1 MYRYML
7 FLLLLFPVVAFG
19 QISITGKVNDVTTK
33 KGVENASV
41 ILSNTANGS
50 KTAADGSF
58 NLQNVKPGQYDLVV
72 SIIGYETYHQTITA
86 LNANLPL
93 AAIELLPKSITLH
106 EVNIK
111 PDPNWVRNYEV
122 FKEEFLGSAPAAKMC
137 KILNPEV
144 IDLQYDANEKT
155 LSATSDVFIEVENKA
170 LGYKVKYLLSHFTKD
185 YEKGMLYYEGAVL
198 FENLQ
203 ASTAQKKR
211 RQKAR
216 DKAYYGSLAH
226 FLKSSLHQ
234 QSAEQGFKT
243 LRLIRKP
250 NTQRPPEELIQT
262 KFVQFRKSLPA
273 SWAMDSI
280 SKWSKQKQLPKI
292 LSYLV
297 KTPLNTS
304 LLISRTDQK
313 GTYALSYSDCLYIM
327 YTGTHDTS
335 TNQLSFHPPD
345 MPNYQTTIVNF
356 ASKYA
361 FFDDNGTVL
370 NPTAMI
376 FEGYW
381 GTSRVSGLLPVDFEP
396 ATGK

>member
-1 MYRYML
+1 M
-7 FLLLLFPVVAFG
+7 
-19 QISITGKVNDVTTK
+19 
-33 KGVENASV
+33 
-41 ILSNTANGS
+41 
-50 KTAADGSF
+50 
-58 NLQNVKPGQYDLVV
+58 
-72 SIIGYETYHQTITA
+72 
-86 LNANLPL
+86 PL

-122 FKEEFLGSAPAAKMC
+122 FKEEFLGSAPATKMC

-144 IDLQYDANEKT
+144 IDLRYDANEKT
-155 LSATSDVFIEVENKA
+155 LSASSDEFIEIENKA
-170 LGYKVKYLLSHFTKD
+170 LGYKVRYLLSQFTKD
-185 YEKGMLYYEGAVL
+185 YEKGMLYYEGSVL

-203 ASTAQKKR
+203 AGSGQKKR
-211 RQKAR
+211 WQKAR
-216 DKAYYGSLAH
+216 EKAYYGSLAH
-226 FLKSSLHQ
+226 FLKSSLHDR
-234 QSAEQGFKT
+234 STAQGFKT
-243 LRLIRKP
+243 LQLIRKP
-250 NTQRPPEELIQT
+250 NTQRPPEELIQS

-273 SWAMDSI
+273 SWAMDSL
-280 SKWSKQKQLPKI
+280 SKWSKQKQLPKT

-313 GTYALSYSDCLYIM
+313 GIYALSFTDCLYVM
-327 YTGTHDTS
+327 YTGARDES

-345 MPNYQTTIVNF
+345 MPDYQTTIVNF
-356 ASKYA
+356 SSKYA

>member
-1 MYRYML
+1 MYRYIF

-19 QISITGKVNDVTTK
+19 QISIMGKVNDVTTK
-33 KGVENASV
+33 KGVENANV

-50 KTAADGSF
+50 RTAANGSF

-72 SIIGYETYHQTITA
+72 SILGYETYRQTITVS
-86 LNANLPL
+86 NVNLPL

-122 FKEEFLGSAPAAKMC
+122 FKEEFLGSAPATKMC

-144 IDLQYDANEKT
+144 IDLRYDANEKT
-155 LSATSDVFIEVENKA
+155 LSASSNEFIEIENKA
-170 LGYKVKYLLSHFTKD
+170 LGYKVRYLLSQFTKD
-185 YEKGMLYYEGAVL
+185 YEKGMLYYEGAVF

-203 ASTAQKKR
+203 AGTGQKKR
-211 RQKAR
+211 WQKAR
-216 DKAYYGSLAH
+216 EKAYYGSLAH

-243 LRLIRKP
+243 LQLIRKP
-250 NTQRPPEELIQT
+250 NTQRPPEELIES
-262 KFVQFRKSLPA
+262 KFIQFRKSLPA
-273 SWAMDSI
+273 AWAMDSI

-292 LSYLV
+292 LSYLI
-297 KTPLNTS
+297 KTPRNTYQ
-304 LLISRTDQK
+304 LISRTNRK
-313 GTYALSYSDCLYIM
+313 GIYALSFTDCLYVI
-327 YTGTHDTS
+327 YTKARDAS
-335 TNQLSFHPPD
+335 MNLLSFHPPD
-345 MPNYQTTIVNF
+345 MPDYQTTVVNF

-370 NPTAMI
+370 NPTALI

-396 ATGK
+396 AAGK